1 LRAASSES
9 AALAS
14 RTCSDPAWAR
24 ADRATGGTLSD
35 GSGVSATG
43 EFVGSAALD
52 GVGVTGG
59 VTMPART
66 STLPRATTATS
77 SPPVIA
83 PATPPIAM
91 NRPARLAGTPMTRR
105 VPHFGQRDAPVAS
118 GLAQT
123 GQLKIVRS
131 SSPIGSASGSGS
143 GMARR
148 ARGFFGRV
156 VAVAMLISNA
166 AGQPT
171 GVGDRPKA
179 SLG

>member
-1 LRAASSES
+1 VDS
-9 AALAS
+9 
-14 RTCSDPAWAR
+14 
-24 ADRATGGTLSD
+24 
-35 GSGVSATG
+35 TG
-43 EFVGSAALD
+43 ELEGWAELD
-52 GVGVTGG
+52 GVGVAGG
-59 VTMPART
+59 VTIPART
-66 STLPRATTATS
+66 STLPSATTATS
-77 SPPVIA
+77 SPPAIA
-83 PATPPIAM
+83 PATPPAAM
-91 NRPARLAGTPMTRR
+91 NRPARFAGTPMTRR
-105 VPHFGQRDAPVAS
+105 VPHFGQRVAPVAS

-143 GMARR
+143 GMTRR
-148 ARGFFGRV
+148 GRGFFAR